1 MIIQPAYSLSQGEE
15 TLLNILSTFYNQD
28 VLSEVQPKILLLD
41 ESTIGYH
48 PIWQKKFVK
57 SLIDLLPLIFRY
69 RLEKFDDIEVVEVPK
84 LQVVFSTHDPF
95 CLSELPYYNIIYLDS
110 ENGNTK
116 VISNE
121 DYHNRKKAFGANIT
135 DLIEDSFFIGDE
147 ENALVGEFAQYKINK
162 VIEWIDSQN
171 KHRNNI
177 EKEYVL
183 NRDEL
188 EKQLKIV
195 ELIDE
200 HIIQLKLAEMLDEL
214 SDDSQAQRRILD
226 NQIELLRSRRD
237 KLK

>member
-1 MIIQPAYSLSQGEE
+1 MQIRTCSGLLG
-15 TLLNILSTFYNQD
+15 TLPTD
-28 VLSEVQPKILLLD
+28 VLAGAD
-41 ESTIGYH
+41 
-48 PIWQKKFVK
+48 
-57 SLIDLLPLIFRY
+57 
-69 RLEKFDDIEVVEVPK
+69 
-84 LQVVFSTHDPF
+84 
-95 CLSELPYYNIIYLDS
+95 LDS